1 MVTNILK
8 ILLCISLDYKL
19 VPVLCREN
27 EYGRLQQKDKG
38 QRDKNAHVNATYTK
52 LPVR

>member
-19 VPVLCREN
+19 VLVLCREN
-27 EYGRLQQKDKG
+27 EYGRLQQKDIKV
-38 QRDKNAHVNATYTK
+38 KETK
-52 LPVR
+52 MLM